1 MFYIG
6 GKITKKNRM
15 EKAEFKI
22 DYFLYR
28 ESYPRG
34 YEELCRAALKATEN
48 AYCVYSGFAVGA
60 AVLMNNG
67 EVVCGSN
74 QENAAY
80 PSGLCAERTALFYA
94 CSAYPETGVAA
105 IAIAARDKGVEVD
118 EYVTPCGACR
128 QVMSEIIERYHADF
142 DVILVGKK
150 RTLLVKASQLLPFAF
165 KLEVH

>member
-1 MFYIG
+1 
-6 GKITKKNRM
+6 M

-28 ESYPRG
+28 ESCPEG

-128 QVMSEIIERYHADF
+128 QVMSEIIRRYHADF
-142 DVILVGKK
+142 DVILVGRKHS
-150 RTLLVKASQLLPFAF
+150 LLVKASGLLPFAF
-165 KLEVH
+165 ELHPNG